1 MLVFFADCL
10 RLVKR
15 SIMASQEA
23 GSSQAKPSRV
33 LKSAL
38 KALHSSTSDVEK
50 LAALLV
56 LTKAVDASSLKTKD
70 KRKLLDAIGVPF
82 VVRLLQ
88 EKEDA
93 YRVLGADIVCAFAGE
108 AALCESLLPA
118 LQAFV
123 SALRELGP
131 ASGVECAS
139 RLMSHAA
146 GRRALVQCGL
156 LSALFES
163 SPPELGVLLAVV
175 AAELPASGSGD
186 EDALLTIVRHGLGQA
201 RAGRLKA
208 DARRGLFALL
218 AALTELRG
226 PHSLDEPAVAL
237 AAVEL
242 EMQLCGEEGDVPDA
256 GLVSNCCLLLEAAV
270 DGAVAGGDLPVA
282 AARVPAVLLA
292 FLDQAFQSP
301 SWGPGHD
308 SVLPVSRLL
317 FRWLADDSTSMRPE
331 VAKVLAPLLDLAS
344 SEEAMLPLVV
354 PALCHLTAD
363 DSLRPIVLRSP
374 ILLRLCEYLTRW
386 SASSA
391 QQLETCAGVFLN
403 LAVLDAE
410 ALRPFPE
417 LLDLCVRKVT
427 ANETE
432 CPALLRANLA
442 LLGLF
447 LLRNKLRSSEL
458 SPGNVNLQDFIERC
472 ASLFASSPPSV
483 DDVGEW
489 EELSSLGK
497 QVIADLEPV
506 IRRTA
511 LGARVNS

>member
-1 MLVFFADCL
+1 M
-10 RLVKR
+10 
-15 SIMASQEA
+15 SSQET
-23 GSSQAKPSRV
+23 GSSQPKPSRV

-56 LTKAVDASSLKTKD
+56 LTKAVDASSLQTKD
-70 KRKLLDAIGVPF
+70 KRKLLDAIEVPF

-88 EKEDA
+88 EKEDSF
-93 YRVLGADIVCAFAGE
+93 RVLGADIVSAFAGE
-108 AALCESLLPA
+108 AALCDSLLPA

-123 SALRELGP
+123 AALRELEP
-131 ASGVECAS
+131 SSGVECAS
-139 RLMSHAA
+139 RLICHAP
-146 GRRALVQCGL
+146 GRRALVQSGL

-163 SPPELGVLLAVV
+163 SPSELGALLAVV
-175 AAELPASGSGD
+175 AAELPATDSGD
-186 EDALLTIVRHGLGQA
+186 QDALLTVVRHGLGQA

-218 AALTELRG
+218 AALAERRG
-226 PHSLDEPAVAL
+226 PHALDEPAVAL

-256 GLVSNCCLLLEAAV
+256 GLVANCCLLLEAAV
-270 DGAVAGGDLPVA
+270 DVAVAGGEMPTA

-292 FLDQAFQSP
+292 FLEQVFQSP
-301 SWGPGHD
+301 SWGPSHE

-344 SEEAMLPLVV
+344 SEEVVLPLVI

-374 ILLRLCEYLTRW
+374 VLPRLCQYLTEW
-386 SASSA
+386 NASSA

-410 ALRPFPE
+410 ALHPFPE
-417 LLDLCVRKVT
+417 LLDLCVEKAV
-427 ANETE
+427 ANEAE

-447 LLRNKLRSSEL
+447 LLRNKLRNSEDL
-458 SPGNVNLQDFIERC
+458 PGAVDVREFIGRC
-472 ASLFASSPPSV
+472 ASLFESSPRSV
-483 DDVGEW
+483 DDAGEW
-489 EELSSLGK
+489 AELSSLGK
-497 QVIADLEPV
+497 QVIADLEPFV
-506 IRRTA
+506 RRTA
-511 LGARVNS
+511 LGTSANS

>member
-1 MLVFFADCL
+1 M
-10 RLVKR
+10 
-15 SIMASQEA
+15 SSQEA
-23 GSSQAKPSRV
+23 SSSQPKPSRV

-56 LTKAVDASSLKTKD
+56 LTKAVDASSLKPKD

-88 EKEDA
+88 EKEDSF
-93 YRVLGADIVCAFAGE
+93 RVLGADIVCAFVGE
-108 AALCESLLPA
+108 ATLCDSLLPA
-118 LQAFV
+118 LKAFV
-123 SALRELGP
+123 EALRDLDP
-131 ASGVECAS
+131 STGVECAS
-139 RLMSHAA
+139 RLVCHSP
-146 GRRALVQCGL
+146 GRRALVQSGL

-163 SPPELGVLLAVV
+163 SPPELGALLAVV
-175 AAELPASGSGD
+175 AAELPDSDLGD
-186 EDALLTIVRHGLGQA
+186 GDALLVVVRHGLGQA

-218 AALTELRG
+218 AALTEHRG
-226 PHSLDEPAVAL
+226 PHALDEPAVAL

-242 EMQLCGEEGDVPDA
+242 EMQLCGEEGEVPDA
-256 GLVSNCCLLLEAAV
+256 GLVANCCLLLEAAV
-270 DGAVAGGDLPVA
+270 DGAVSGGDMPTA
-282 AARVPAVLLA
+282 AIRVPAVLLA
-292 FLDQAFQSP
+292 FLEQAFQSP
-301 SWGPGHD
+301 SWGPGHE

-363 DSLRPIVLRSP
+363 DTLRPIVLQSP
-374 ILLRLCEYLTRW
+374 ILPQLCQYLTRW
-386 SASSA
+386 SDSSA
-391 QQLETCAGVFLN
+391 QQLETCAGIFLN

-417 LLDLCVRKVT
+417 LLDLCVGKVV
-427 ANETE
+427 ANERE

-447 LLRNKLRSSEL
+447 LLRNKLRSSEPVPDTIDL
-458 SPGNVNLQDFIERC
+458 REFVGRC
-472 ASLFASSPPSV
+472 ASLFASLPPSV
-483 DDVGEW
+483 DDAAEW
-489 EELSSLGK
+489 EELSLLGK

-506 IRRTA
+506 VQKA
-511 LGARVNS
+511 VPGAVVNL